1 MAPREPDEDGLEEE
15 LIDDPQMNLGD
26 QWGMKRMLDEKAI
39 VRSQPLPLLCVQA
52 SVRGRAAELRALP
65 ARQCWQQ
72 EPQPQGKKKAM
83 GARQRRR
90 RTRWPLP
97 SRVIQLWRCAWRLN
111 YGATPCGSS
120 TTQSFTRLR

>member
-52 SVRGRAAELRALP
+52 SVRVRAAELRAA
-65 ARQCWQQ
+65 AR
-72 EPQPQGKKKAM
+72 PSG
-83 GARQRRR
+83 GAGGPRVRDGLGNLERQDGAGRHLLRVRRR
-90 RTRWPLP
+90 
-97 SRVIQLWRCAWRLN
+97 
-111 YGATPCGSS
+111 GAALAEHLARPAAHLAEGVPR
-120 TTQSFTRLR
+120 QNFLK